1 MATIF
6 NAGVIKPELRRR
18 CSPSINL
25 KCGPA
30 LNVGVAQ
37 HYRLGLT
44 LLRTF
49 YNDISSGRLLC
60 ELVRKRER
68 LKAEHTR
75 VWERCVMQTLRP
87 ERAAAHKLLRL
98 LRQKDASDIFT
109 EPVDL
114 QEVILMIRQ
123 TDRSHWFILGLSVTI
138 LRYGG
143 PEKTLVTDVRTN
155 DIVKFVRS
163 RLIDVTRQEL
173 SRSRKTSGKTRDSKQ
188 APFRMLEV
196 LSHLHQPSSCD
207 GKCHRFFYY

>member
-123 TDRSHWFILGLSVTI
+123 TDRSHVT
-138 LRYGG
+138 GSF
-143 PEKTLVTDVRTN
+143 LV
-155 DIVKFVRS
+155 
-163 RLIDVTRQEL
+163 
-173 SRSRKTSGKTRDSKQ
+173 
-188 APFRMLEV
+188 
-196 LSHLHQPSSCD
+196 
-207 GKCHRFFYY
+207 